1 MGDSFEGR
9 VVVVTGAAGGLGPA
23 VVAALKARG
32 ATCLTPSRQQ
42 LDLTDEAAV
51 AGYYGGL
58 SGLWASIHVAGGFAM
73 APLADTSLQAF
84 EGQWRLNAVTAFLAG
99 REAARCIARTGQA
112 GRVGGRIVNVGS
124 RVVLE
129 PPAQKLAYAAAK
141 AAVAAMTRSMA
152 AELRPAGILVNAVLP
167 DTIDTPANRAAMPNA
182 DHSRWTPPEAIAET
196 IAWLV
201 SPANT
206 TVTGALIPV

>member
-99 REAARCIARTGQA
+99 REAARCIARTRQA

>member
-152 AELRPAGILVNAVLP
+152 AELRSAGILVNAVLP